1 MTNSRRFLAVLLS
14 MFTFAINPAMP
25 LAALA
30 AESAAAAKVPAPTIK
45 YEKYTLPNG
54 LDVILSEDHR
64 LPMVSVNLWYH
75 VGPANE
81 RPGRTGFAHLFEHM
95 MFEGSKN
102 VGPKSHFKYLESAGA
117 STINGTTDFD
127 RTNYFET
134 VPSNQL
140 ELALWLESDRMG
152 FLLGT
157 LDQEKLTNQRDV
169 VRNERR
175 QSFENTPYG
184 LVEEGLYHELF
195 PKEHPY
201 YASVIGSHADIEA
214 VQLKDVRDFFKQYYS
229 PNNCSIAIVGDF
241 NRADAKELVQKYFGS
256 IPKGPDIPKIEA
268 NTPPITSQRRATITD
283 QVELPRLYMA
293 WLTPAIF
300 KPGDA
305 EADLIAHI
313 LGKGKSSR
321 LYKKLV
327 YEKQIAQDVSA
338 DNSSLTLGSI
348 FSIQAT
354 AKAGVK
360 LEDIEKVI
368 NEEIALFRKEGPTQK
383 ELDGAKNSVESSIIR
398 QLESLGGFG
407 GVADRL
413 NKYNHFLHDPGYLPQ
428 DLARYESAT
437 ADGLKQI
444 ADKYLTDNSDAI
456 VYGVPGEKVVSDVP
470 RSKVEDKEEVTGTPV
485 GFDEPWRKN
494 APHPGPISKIS
505 LPSPKS
511 FKLDNGLT
519 VYLAERH
526 QLPVVAMSMVTLAG
540 AEHNPLDQSGL
551 SSFTADMLDEGTK
564 NRSTLQ
570 IAEELDQLGARL
582 HSSGSLDANF
592 IGLGTLKKT
601 LTPSLEVFAD
611 VALNPAFDEK
621 ELDRVRNE
629 RITSIKQDKDNPS
642 ILARRALRRTLYGT
656 KSPYGYE
663 TDGTIESNQKVTRD
677 DLSQFFKSYYT
688 PSNSALAI
696 AGDVTEAEARAL
708 AEKYFGKWTGPSVKD
723 AKLPVDNSLKRAIY
737 IVNKPNAPQTVVRI
751 AGLGIARSSPDYASV
766 EVANNGLGGMFSSRL
781 NMNVREKHGYT
792 YGAFSSFDS
801 RRGIGPFVAGASLKT
816 DVTAAGVTEFFKEIE
831 GMSTNL
837 MSDAELKMAKD
848 NWALSLPGM
857 FETSPSVAGTI
868 AGLFVYDL
876 PNNYYEK
883 LPGEIYAVTPKEVEA
898 VSKKYFKPEEMVVVA
913 VGDKAKIKPELEK
926 LNLGPIYELDVDGNP
941 LESAASLE
949 QPTNK

>member
-1 MTNSRRFLAVLLS
+1 MTKSRRFLAVLLAVFA
-14 MFTFAINPAMP
+14 FTSNSSMP
-25 LAALA
+25 LAAVA
-30 AESAAAAKVPAPTIK
+30 AETSTEAKVPAPTIK

-81 RPGRTGFAHLFEHM
+81 RPGLTGFAHLFEHM

-157 LDQEKLTNQRDV
+157 LDQEKLANQRDV

-201 YASVIGSHADIEA
+201 YASVIGSHEDIEA
-214 VQLKDVRDFFKQYYS
+214 VRLKDVRDFFKQYYS
-229 PNNCSIAIVGDF
+229 PNNCSVAIVGDF
-241 NRADAKELVQKYFGS
+241 NKADAKELVQKYFGS
-256 IPKGPDIPKIEA
+256 IPKGPDVPKIEA
-268 NTPPITSQRRATITD
+268 KTPPITAQKRVTITD
-283 QVELPRLYMA
+283 QVELPRVYMG
-293 WLTPAIF
+293 WLTPPIF
-300 KPGDA
+300 KAGDA

-321 LYKKLV
+321 LYRKLV

-360 LEDIEKVI
+360 LEEIEKVI
-368 NEEIALFRKEGPTQK
+368 NEELAAFRKDGPTQK
-383 ELDGAKNSVESSIIR
+383 ELDGARNSIESSIIR

-413 NKYNHFLHDPGYLPQ
+413 NKYNHFLQNPGYLAE
-428 DLARYESAT
+428 DLARYENAT
-437 ADGLKQI
+437 VGGLKQI
-444 ADKYLTDNSDAI
+444 ADKYLTDNSDVI
-456 VYGVPGEKVVSDVP
+456 VYGLPGKKVIADVP
-470 RSKVEDKEEVTGTPV
+470 RAKVDEKEVIETAA
-485 GFDEPWRKN
+485 GFDEPWRKT
-494 APHPGPISKIS
+494 PPQPGPLSKIS
-505 LPSPKS
+505 LPIPTS

-526 QLPVVAMSMVTLAG
+526 ELPVVAMSLVTLSG
-540 AEHNPLDQSGL
+540 AEHNPLDKPGL

-564 NRSTLQ
+564 TRSTMK
-570 IAEELDQLGARL
+570 IAEELDQLGARV
-582 HSSGSLDANF
+582 HTNGHLDANF
-592 IGLGTLKKT
+592 VSLNTLKKT
-601 LTPSLEVFAD
+601 LTPALEIFSD
-611 VALNPAFDEK
+611 VALNPAFDAK
-621 ELDRVRNE
+621 EMDRVRNE
-629 RITSIKQDKDNPS
+629 RVTSIKQDKDNPS
-642 ILARRALRRTLYGT
+642 VLARRALRRTLYGVNH
-656 KSPYGYE
+656 PYGYE
-663 TDGTIESNQKVTRD
+663 TDGTVQSNQKFTPD
-677 DLSQFFKSYYT
+677 DLLSFYKDNYT
-688 PSNSALAI
+688 PSNTALAI
-696 AGDVTEAEARAL
+696 AGDVTPEEAKNI
-708 AEKYFGKWTGPSVKD
+708 AEKYFGSWKGDTVKS
-723 AKLPVDNSLKRAIY
+723 AKLPDDKPVKRAVF
-737 IVNKPNAPQTVVRI
+737 IVNKPDAPQTVVRVG
-751 AGLGIARSSPDYASV
+751 GLGIARSSPDYASG
-766 EVANNGLGGMFSSRL
+766 EIANNGLGGMFSSRL
-781 NMNVREKHGYT
+781 NMNLREKHGYT

-801 RRGIGPFVAGASLKT
+801 RRGVGPFVAGASLKT
-816 DVTAAGVTEFFKEIE
+816 DVTAPGVTEFFREID
-831 GMSTNL
+831 GMRSNL
-837 MSDAELKMAKD
+837 LSPAELKMAKD

-857 FETSPSVAGTI
+857 FETSPSVAGSI

-876 PNNYYEK
+876 PLDYYKK
-883 LPGEIYAVTPKEVEA
+883 LPGQIDAVTPKEVED
-898 VSKKYFKPEEMVVVA
+898 VSKKYFKPEEMVIVT

-926 LNLGPIYELDVDGNP
+926 LNLGPIIELDIDGNP
-941 LESAASLE
+941 VESAASLE

>member
-1 MTNSRRFLAVLLS
+1 MALLLS
-14 MFTFAINPAMP
+14 VFALSANTSLP
-25 LAALA
+25 LAAVA
-30 AESAAAAKVPAPTIK
+30 AETSDTSSTANVAAPTIK
-45 YEKYTLPNG
+45 FEKYTLKNG

-81 RPGRTGFAHLFEHM
+81 RPGLTGFAHLFEHM

-229 PNNCSIAIVGDF
+229 PNNCSVAIVGDF
-241 NRADAKELVQKYFGS
+241 KTSEAKELVEKYFGS
-256 IPKGPDIPKIEA
+256 IPKGPDIPKIVA
-268 NTPPITSQRRATITD
+268 NTPAITAQKRVTITD
-283 QVELPRLYMA
+283 QIELPRLYMG
-293 WLTPAIF
+293 WLTPPIF
-300 KPGDA
+300 KAGDA
-305 EADLIAHI
+305 EADLAAHI
-313 LGKGKSSR
+313 LGRGKSSR
-321 LYKKLV
+321 LYRKLV
-327 YEKQIAQDVSA
+327 YEKQIAQDVTA

-348 FSIQAT
+348 FTIQAT

-360 LEDIEKVI
+360 LEEIEKVI
-368 NEEIALFRKEGPTQK
+368 NEELAAFRKDGPTAK
-383 ELDGAKNSVESSIIR
+383 ELDGAKNSIVSSIIR

-413 NKYNHFLHDPGYLPQ
+413 NKYNHFLQEPGYLPQ
-428 DLARYESAT
+428 DLARYENAT
-437 ADGLKQI
+437 PDAVKQVV
-444 ADKYLTDNSDAI
+444 DKYLTETSDAI
-456 VYGVPGEKVVSDVP
+456 VYGMPGKKVVADVP
-470 RSKVEDKEEVTGTPV
+470 RSEKHAEEVVETAAV
-485 GFDEPWRKN
+485 FDEPWRKT
-494 APHPGPISKIS
+494 APKPGPLSKIS
-505 LPSPKS
+505 LPVPKS

-526 QLPVVAMSMVTLAG
+526 ELPVVAMSLVTLSG
-540 AEHNPLDQSGL
+540 AEQNPLDKPGL
-551 SSFTADMLDEGTK
+551 SSFTADMLDEGTTT
-564 NRSTLQ
+564 RPTLK
-570 IAEELDQLGARL
+570 IAEELDQLGARV
-582 HSSGSLDANF
+582 HTHGSLDANF
-592 IGLGTLKKT
+592 VSLNTLKKT
-601 LTPSLEVFAD
+601 LTPALDIFSD
-611 VALNPAFDEK
+611 VSLNPAFDAK
-621 ELDRVRNE
+621 EMDRVRNE
-629 RITSIKQDKDNPS
+629 RVTSIKQDKDNPS
-642 ILARRALRRTLYGT
+642 VLARRALRRTLYGT
-656 KSPYGYE
+656 KHPYGFE
-663 TDGTIESNQKVTRD
+663 TDGTVDSNQKFTPN
-677 DLSQFFKSYYT
+677 DLMQFFKSNYT

-696 AGDVTEAEARAL
+696 AGDVTQDEARSI
-708 AEKYFGKWTGPSVKD
+708 AEKYFGNWKGSSVKAATMPAD
-723 AKLPVDNSLKRAIY
+723 RAVKRAVF
-737 IVNKPNAPQTVVRI
+737 IVNKPDAPQTVVRL
-751 AGLGIARSSPDYASV
+751 AGLGIARSSPDYASA
-766 EVANNGLGGMFSSRL
+766 EIANNGLGGMFSSRL
-781 NMNVREKHGYT
+781 NMNLREKHGYT
-792 YGAFSSFDS
+792 YGAFSSFDT

-816 DVTAAGVTEFFKEIE
+816 DVTAPGVTEFFKEVE
-831 GMSTNL
+831 GMSSNQL
-837 MSDAELKMAKD
+837 SAAELKMAKD

-857 FETSPSVAGTI
+857 FETSPSVAGSI

-876 PNNYYEK
+876 PLDYYKK
-883 LPGEIYAVTPKEVEA
+883 LPEQIDAVTPKQVEEVA
-898 VSKKYFKPEEMVVVA
+898 AKYFKPDQMVVVT
-913 VGDKAKIKPELEK
+913 VGDKAKIRPELEK
-926 LNLGPIYELDVDGNP
+926 LNLGPIIELDIDGNP
-941 LESAASLE
+941 VESAASLE

>member
-1 MTNSRRFLAVLLS
+1 MTRSRRFLAVLLAV
-14 MFTFAINPAMP
+14 FTFAVNSSVPS
-25 LAALA
+25 AALA
-30 AESAAAAKVPAPTIK
+30 AETSEAKVSAPTIK
-45 YEKYTLPNG
+45 YEKYTLKNG

-81 RPGRTGFAHLFEHM
+81 RPGLTGFAHLFEHM

-157 LDQEKLTNQRDV
+157 LDQEKLTNQQDV

-214 VQLKDVRDFFKQYYS
+214 VQLKDVREFFKQYYS

-241 NRADAKELVQKYFGS
+241 DKANAKELVEKYFGS
-256 IPKGPDIPKIEA
+256 IPKGPDVPKIVA
-268 NTPPITSQRRATITD
+268 TTPPITAQKRVTITD
-283 QVELPRLYMA
+283 QIELPRLYMG
-293 WLTPAIF
+293 WITPPVYQA
-300 KPGDA
+300 GDA
-305 EADLIAHI
+305 ETDLIAHI
-313 LGKGKSSR
+313 LGQGKSSR

-338 DNSSLTLGSI
+338 NNTSLTLGSI
-348 FSIQAT
+348 FTIQAT

-360 LEDIEKVI
+360 LEEIEKVI
-368 NEEIALFRKEGPTQK
+368 NEELAAFRKDGPTQK
-383 ELDGAKNSVESSIIR
+383 ELDGARNSVLSSIIR

-413 NKYNHFLHDPGYLPQ
+413 NQYNHFLHNPGYLAQ
-428 DLARYESAT
+428 DLARYENAT
-437 ADGLKQI
+437 LDGLKQT
-444 ADKYLTDNSDAI
+444 ADKYLTDNSDAV
-456 VYGVPGEKVVSDVP
+456 VYGVPGNKVVSDVP
-470 RSKVEDKEEVTGTPV
+470 RSEKKAEEVVETSAA
-485 GFDEPWRKN
+485 FDEPWRKT
-494 APHPGPISKIS
+494 PPKPGPLSKIS
-505 LPSPKS
+505 LPVPTS

-519 VYLAERH
+519 VYIAERH
-526 QLPVVAMSMVTLAG
+526 ELPVVAMSLVTLAG
-540 AEHNPLDQSGL
+540 AEQNPLDQPGL
-551 SSFTADMLDEGTK
+551 SSFTADMLDEGTTT
-564 NRSTLQ
+564 RSTMK
-570 IAEELDQLGARL
+570 IAEELDQLGARV
-582 HSSGSLDANF
+582 HSTGALDANF
-592 IGLGTLKKT
+592 IGLNTLKKT
-601 LTPSLEVFAD
+601 LSPALEIFSD
-611 VALNPAFDEK
+611 VALNPAFDSK
-621 ELDRVRNE
+621 EMERVRNE
-629 RITSIKQDKDNPS
+629 RVTSIKQDKDNPS
-642 ILARRALRRTLYGT
+642 VLARRALRRTLYGT
-656 KSPYGYE
+656 QHPYGFE
-663 TDGTIESNQKVTRD
+663 TDGTVDSNQKFTSN
-677 DLSQFFKSYYT
+677 DLMQFYKANYT

-696 AGDVTEAEARAL
+696 AGDLTQEEAKAI
-708 AEKYFGKWTGPSVKD
+708 AEKYFGNWNGPQVKA
-723 AKLPVDNSLKRAIY
+723 AKQPADKPVKRAVF
-737 IVNKPNAPQTVVRI
+737 IVNKPQAPQTVVRVG
-751 AGLGIARSSPDYASV
+751 GLGIARSSPDYASV
-766 EVANNGLGGMFSSRL
+766 EIANNGLGGMFSSRL
-781 NMNVREKHGYT
+781 NMNLREKHGYT

-801 RRGIGPFVAGASLKT
+801 RRGTGPFVAGASLKT
-816 DVTAAGVTEFFKEIE
+816 DVTAPGVTEFFREIE
-831 GMSTNL
+831 GMSSNL
-837 MSDAELKMAKD
+837 LSPAELKMAKD

-868 AGLFVYDL
+868 AGLYIYGL
-876 PNNYYEK
+876 PLDYYRK
-883 LPGEIYAVTPKEVEA
+883 LPEQIEAVTPNQVEV
-898 VSKKYFKPEEMVVVA
+898 VSKKYFKPEEMVVVT

-926 LNLGPIYELDVDGNP
+926 LNLGPIIELDIDGNP

>member
-1 MTNSRRFLAVLLS
+1 MTKSRRFLAVLLS
-14 MFTFAINPAMP
+14 VFTFAVNPAMP

-30 AESAAAAKVPAPTIK
+30 EETSAEAKVPAPTIK
-45 YEKYTLPNG
+45 FEKYTLPNG

-268 NTPPITSQRRATITD
+268 KTPPITSQKRVTITD
-283 QVELPRLYMA
+283 QVELPRVYMA

-305 EADLIAHI
+305 EADLVAHI

-321 LYKKLV
+321 LYRKLV

-360 LEDIEKVI
+360 LEEIEKVI
-368 NEEIALFRKEGPTQK
+368 NEELALFRKEGPTQK
-383 ELDGAKNSVESSIIR
+383 ELDGAKNSIESSIIR

-413 NKYNHFLHDPGYLPQ
+413 NKYNHFLHDPGYLSQ
-428 DLARYESAT
+428 DLARYENAT

-444 ADKYLTDNSDAI
+444 ADKYLTETSDAI
-456 VYGVPGEKVVSDVP
+456 VYGVPGEKVVADVP
-470 RSKVEDKEEVTGTPV
+470 RSKTEEKEVVETAA
-485 GFDEPWRKN
+485 GFDEPWRKT
-494 APHPGPISKIS
+494 APHPGPLSKIS
-505 LPSPKS
+505 LPIPKS

-526 QLPVVAMSMVTLAG
+526 QLPVVAMSMVTLSG
-540 AEHNPLDQSGL
+540 AEHNPLDKSGL
-551 SSFTADMLDEGTK
+551 SSFTADMLDEGTTK
-564 NRSTLQ
+564 RSTMQ

-582 HSSGSLDANF
+582 HSSGNLDANF

-601 LTPSLEVFAD
+601 LTPALEIFSD
-611 VALNPAFDEK
+611 VALNPAFDTK

-642 ILARRALRRTLYGT
+642 VLARRALRRTLYGT
-656 KSPYGYE
+656 KSQYGYE
-663 TDGTIESNQKVTRD
+663 TDGTVESNQRFTRE
-677 DLSQFFKSYYT
+677 DLANFFKSYYT

-696 AGDVTEAEARAL
+696 AGDVTEEEARAL
-708 AEKYFGKWTGPSVKD
+708 AEKYFGKWTGPSVKS
-723 AKLPVDNSLKRAIY
+723 AKLPDDKAVKRAVY
-737 IVNKPNAPQTVVRI
+737 IVNKANAPQTVVRI
-751 AGLGIARSSPDYASV
+751 AGLGIARSSPDYASA
-766 EVANNGLGGMFSSRL
+766 EVTNNGLGGMFSSRL
-781 NMNVREKHGYT
+781 NMNLREKHGYT

-801 RRGIGPFVAGASLKT
+801 RRGVGPFVAGASLKT
-816 DVTAAGVTEFFKEIE
+816 DVTAPGITEFFKEIE
-831 GMSTNL
+831 GMGTNL
-837 MSDAELKMAKD
+837 LSDAELKMAKD

-857 FETSPSVAGTI
+857 FETSPSVAGSI

-876 PNNYYEK
+876 PLNYYEK
-883 LPGEIYAVTPKEVEA
+883 LPDQIYAVTPKEVES
-898 VSKKYFKPEEMVVVA
+898 VGKKYFKPEEMVVVT
-913 VGDKAKIKPELEK
+913 VGDKNKIKPELEK
-926 LNLGPIYELDVDGNP
+926 LNLGPVIELDIDGNP
-941 LESAASLE
+941 TESAASLE